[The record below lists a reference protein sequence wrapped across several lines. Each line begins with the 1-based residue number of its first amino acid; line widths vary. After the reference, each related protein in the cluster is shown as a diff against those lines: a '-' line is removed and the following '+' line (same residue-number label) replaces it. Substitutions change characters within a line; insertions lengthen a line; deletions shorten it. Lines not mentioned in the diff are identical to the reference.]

1 MRCIV
6 GRLRLDSGEISVLGA
21 EPGKKGHG
29 IPGNFNNK
37 DKLIFKI
44 IILNLE

>member
-21 EPGKKGHG
+21 EPGTKGHG
-29 IPGNFNNK
+29 IPGNNFNK
-37 DKLIFKI
+37 CIFKII

>member
-1 MRCIV
+1 M

-29 IPGNFNNK
+29 IPGIISITKINTF
-37 DKLIFKI
+37 FKS
-44 IILNLE
+44 LVLE